1 MRFMERTNI
10 IERFVMWYLHTQYKK
25 YGMPTF
31 YIRGTDE
38 DYPKYLLYTENE
50 VMYQRFDKV

>member
-1 MRFMERTNI
+1 
-10 IERFVMWYLHTQYKK
+10 
-25 YGMPTF
+25 MPTF